1 MEVFLK
7 SIGHFP
13 VYLKGGNGNKRRG
26 RSSACC
32 ELSFVQHTHVCPFK
46 PNLLK
51 VQYLNVFSAT
61 PEVLAVAAATAVGG
75 GGVVAVAAAEA
86 AASHSIAQRGKASG
100 PRSQSQEVEK
110 PLQPRFSDSEVN
122 HVKHC
127 SNNILH
133 ILICIILL
141 SPDCMI

>member
-1 MEVFLK
+1 MEVCLLRKFFRKSRYIASELQNSVGPRVIEVFLK
-7 SIGHFP
+7 SIGHSP

-32 ELSFVQHTHVCPFK
+32 ELSFVQHTHVCPFQ

-75 GGVVAVAAAEA
+75 GGW
-86 AASHSIAQRGKASG
+86 R
-100 PRSQSQEVEK
+100 
-110 PLQPRFSDSEVN
+110 
-122 HVKHC
+122 
-127 SNNILH
+127 
-133 ILICIILL
+133 
-141 SPDCMI
+141 